1 MNPFAETALFL
12 ALVAT
17 ACSRSEAPTPSSENT
32 PPTAEQKRAQGDEI
46 LKQMAGKLKSATAL
60 TFSTSES
67 NERVRRNNEKVTIKL
82 ERQVALRRPD
92 RLWFKATGDRDLEG
106 VYNGKVVMLITH
118 KDKVFGEFPAPP
130 TLEET
135 ADAITS
141 KYGIALPIA
150 DLLSYDPKQ
159 SLLDTKTTGGWQGRE
174 AIEGVECNVLA
185 YQHPNVDFSIWIPAS
200 GDPIPKKLAISY
212 KARRGQPKSTILFRD
227 WNLSPQLSDETFAR
241 KVPPDYEGIPVIQRA
256 PAVLGQPGEQK
267 QQGQPQAGG
276 APSQPKAE

>member
-1 MNPFAETALFL
+1 M
-12 ALVAT
+12 
-17 ACSRSEAPTPSSENT
+17 
-32 PPTAEQKRAQGDEI
+32 GD
-46 LKQMAGKLKSATAL
+46 KLKSATAL

-67 NERVRRNNEKVTIKL
+67 NERVRRNNERVTIKL

-141 KYGIALPIA
+141 KYGIPLPIA
-150 DLLSYDPKQ
+150 DLLTYDPKQ
-159 SLLDTKTTGGWQGRE
+159 SLLDARTTGGWQGRE

-200 GDPIPKKLAISY
+200 GDPLPKKLAISY

-241 KVPPDYEGIPVIQRA
+241 KVPSDYEGIPSSSARRRCWVNLASKSSR
-256 PAVLGQPGEQK
+256 G
-267 QQGQPQAGG
+267 
-276 APSQPKAE
+276 SPKRVERHHSRRPNREELKKWARNIGVRLSRWF